1 MRIPAYLVALCFAF
15 ALPAHAAPGAVEVK
29 SIAEVEVEVVN
40 AKGKKELKRQPVEKA
55 VPGTEVIY
63 TTTFKNLVTKPVGN
77 IALTNPIPNNTTYK
91 AGSASGVNT
100 DITYSLN
107 GKDYAPL
114 DALKVKGKD
123 GKERAAL
130 PAEISHIRWTYRGD
144 LPVGKTGEIS
154 FRTVIK

>member
-1 MRIPAYLVALCFAF
+1 MRFITSLSALLLAVSV
-15 ALPAHAAPGAVEVK
+15 HAAPGAVEVK

-63 TTTFKNLVTKPVGN
+63 TTTFKNLVAKPVGN

-91 AGSASGVNT
+91 AGSASGTHT

>member
-1 MRIPAYLVALCFAF
+1 MRFITGLSALLLAVSV
-15 ALPAHAAPGAVEVK
+15 HAAPGAVEVK

-40 AKGKKELKRQPVEKA
+40 AKGKKVLKRQPVEKA

-63 TTTFKNLVTKPVGN
+63 TTTFKNLINKPVGN
-77 IALTNPIPNNTTYK
+77 IALTNPVPDNTTYK
-91 AGSASGVNT
+91 AGSATGVNT

-114 DALKVKGKD
+114 GSLKVKDKD
-123 GKERAAL
+123 GKTRDAL
-130 PAEISHIRWTYRGD
+130 PAEITHIRWTYRSD

-154 FRTVIK
+154 FRAAIK

>member
-1 MRIPAYLVALCFAF
+1 MRFITGLSALLLAVSV
-15 ALPAHAAPGAVEVK
+15 HAAPGAVEVK

-40 AKGKKELKRQPVEKA
+40 AKGKKVLKRQPVEKA

-63 TTTFKNLVTKPVGN
+63 TTTFKNLINKPVGN
-77 IALTNPIPNNTTYK
+77 IALTNPVPDNTTYK
-91 AGSASGVNT
+91 AGSATGVNT

-114 DALKVKGKD
+114 GSLKVKDKD
-123 GKERAAL
+123 GKTRDAL
-130 PAEISHIRWTYRGD
+130 PAEITHIRWTYRGD

-154 FRTVIK
+154 FRAAIK